1 MDPVPFEC
9 RSLDAI
15 LGGGVERG
23 CVTLIYGEAGSG
35 KTNLCL
41 VLSRNV
47 VRQGKKAF
55 YIDTEGVSMERLRQI
70 SGDDYDE
77 VLKNIL
83 VSEIHTFQ
91 EQEKMVERA
100 VKLADANEEIDLIVL
115 DSISMYYRSS
125 SRGEASQRKDLSAQ
139 STNLLRIARKR
150 RIPVVI
156 TTQVFTDV
164 DTGTFEA
171 LGGHALHHNAK
182 TILRLDRVSLGRR
195 KAVVMKHRHMPE
207 GAVAE
212 FLITQEGIS
221 CPG

>member
-1 MDPVPFEC
+1 MEAIPLGC
-9 RSLDAI
+9 QSLDDV

-47 VRQGKKAF
+47 AREGKKVF
-55 YIDTEGVSMERLRQI
+55 YIDTEGVSMERLGQI
-70 SGDDYDE
+70 SGEDFDE
-77 VLKNIL
+77 VLKNVL

-100 VKLADANEEIDLIVL
+100 VKLADANEDIGLIIL
-115 DSISMYYRSS
+115 DSISMYYRST
-125 SRGEASQRKDLSAQ
+125 SRGEAAHRKDLSGQ
-139 STNLLRIARKR
+139 STSLLRIARKR
-150 RIPVVI
+150 KIPVVI

-164 DTGTFEA
+164 DKGTFEA

-182 TILRLDRVSLGRR
+182 TIIRLDKVSVGMRR
-195 KAVVMKHRHMPE
+195 AVVMKHRHVPE
-207 GAVAE
+207 GVAAE
-212 FLITQEGIS
+212 FAITHDGIS
-221 CPG
+221 CPR